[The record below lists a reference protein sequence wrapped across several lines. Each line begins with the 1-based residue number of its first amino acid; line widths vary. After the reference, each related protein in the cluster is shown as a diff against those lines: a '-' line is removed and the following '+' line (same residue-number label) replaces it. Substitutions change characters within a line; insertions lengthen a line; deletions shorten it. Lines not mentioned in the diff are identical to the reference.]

1 MLTKIKH
8 SIKSKLQIALESIVL
23 LSSGISAP
31 AALVFGKPFLAIIL
45 TAIALGVFLR
55 FANRRNES
63 TPTPTEAPLWVAVC
77 SSLASVISIAALVE
91 ATNLPVRFDHSGFSY
106 LNWLLVIAALSIAF
120 MFFTKL
126 IKTLLNRKSNSMELT
141 KNSN

>member
-1 MLTKIKH
+1 MLTKIKQ
-8 SIKSKLQIALESIVL
+8 SIKSKLQIAVESIVL

-55 FANRRNES
+55 FANRKKES
-63 TPTPTEAPLWVAVC
+63 TPIPTTTPLWVAVS
-77 SSLASVISIAALVE
+77 SSLASVISVAALVE
-91 ATNLPVRFDHSGFSY
+91 ATNLPVRFDHLGFSY

-120 MFFTKL
+120 VFFKKL
-126 IKTLLNRKSNSMELT
+126 IKALLHHKSNSVALT
-141 KNSN
+141 KNLK